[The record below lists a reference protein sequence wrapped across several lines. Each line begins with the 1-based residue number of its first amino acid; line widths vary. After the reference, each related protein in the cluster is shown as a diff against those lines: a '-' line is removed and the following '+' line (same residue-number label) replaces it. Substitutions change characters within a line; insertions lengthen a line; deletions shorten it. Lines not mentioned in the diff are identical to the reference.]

1 MPYSV
6 NYSDNQNKTP
16 ITVFDNTVNEDTSL
30 KFPGR
35 NIPGYGQIIAENF
48 LSLVENFA
56 SPNEPTNP
64 TEGQIWY
71 NSDPSVSSLLIWD
84 GVSWKAASG
93 VQKSPVRPSIDQSK
107 VGELWVDTVNQQLY
121 VFSGIDW
128 ILIGPNFS
136 TGLRSGLVIEQ
147 IIDSN
152 DANRVVL
159 TVYVED
165 RPVVIISK
173 DSFTPKVIIPQFPI
187 IRAGINI
194 ADPNPNVIGE
204 TSIYQG
210 GLLPKLY
217 GSAIAADGLNVG
229 DQTIPSTTFLRS
241 DKDNVVN
248 AKFNVRNNS
257 GLTIGGDGLLN
268 ISTSPTSSKFYN
280 NLDGSAI
287 EFQLP
292 SLGIPSTVLKI
303 QEGKIGINNQTPVEA
318 LDISGNIRASGSL
331 VISDTTSTT
340 NLNTGSVRIS
350 GGVSI
355 AKNLLVNEQLRVNSS
370 SQMQTITPAETDSYD
385 LGSTL
390 RRWNTIRA
398 KTLIV
403 ESIEGILNGSITG
416 NAGTASAL
424 QQTTTFNWNSLGD
437 VTANS
442 IEFNGSVGGTTKTFT
457 ATISPSFIST
467 KQDVITLN
475 SPQRNYSLKNDVVL
489 LFRPSV
495 SGLLQANRDT
505 FIGDLGIPIGAI
517 LPFAGITVPFGFLL
531 CDGSEIIISKYIEL
545 FQAIGTTYNGTAPL
559 LGQDTFR
566 LPDLRGRFPLGKDN
580 MDNGEQ
586 VQTPTGAII
595 DGGGG
600 NADRV
605 LGVEADTLGASGGA
619 SLYSLSTSN
628 LPQHEHN
635 LQGSTGQKYYA
646 VNPSSAVPLDTGA
659 FLGVGGTTAN
669 RVQYLPT
676 SGGITGLT
684 GQPYSVINPFLTIS
698 YIIRSGPPV
707 F

>member
-6 NYSDNQNKTP
+6 NYSDSQNKTP
-16 ITVFDNTVNEDTSL
+16 ITVFDSTVNEDTSL
-30 KFPGR
+30 RFPGR

-48 LSLVENFA
+48 LSLLENFA
-56 SPNEPTNP
+56 SPNEPKNP
-64 TEGQIWY
+64 TEGQIWF

-93 VQKSPVRPSIDQSK
+93 VQKSPIRPSVDQSK

-128 ILIGPNFS
+128 ILVGPNFS
-136 TGLRSGLVIEQ
+136 TGLRSGLIIEQ

-152 DANRVVL
+152 DIGRVVL

-173 DSFTPKVIIPQFPI
+173 DSFTPKVIIPQFSL

-194 ADPNPNVIGE
+194 ATPNPAVPGE

-217 GSAIAADGLNVG
+217 GTALAADGLNIAG
-229 DQTIPSTTFLRS
+229 QTIPSTTFLRNDS
-241 DKDNVVN
+241 VNVVS
-248 AKFNVRNNS
+248 AAFNIRNNS
-257 GLTIGGDGLLN
+257 GLTIGSDGLLN
-268 ISTSPTSSKFYN
+268 ISTSPTASKFFN
-280 NLDGSAI
+280 NLAGSSI
-287 EFQLP
+287 EFQL
-292 SLGIPSTVLKI
+292 SSSGLPSTILKI
-303 QEGKIGINNQTPVEA
+303 QDEKVGVNNNAPAEA
-318 LDISGNIRASGSL
+318 LDVVGNIKSSGSL
-331 VISDTTSTT
+331 VINDTSSTT
-340 NLNTGSVRIS
+340 NLNTGAVRIA

-355 AKNLLVNEQLRVNSS
+355 SKNLLVNEGLRVNAS
-370 SQMQTITPAETDSYD
+370 SQTQTITPAETDLYD

-390 RRWNTIRA
+390 RRWNTVRA

-403 ESIEGILNGSITG
+403 ESIEGILTGSITG

-424 QQTTTFNWNSLGD
+424 QQTTTFNWDSLGD

-442 IEFNGSVGGTTKTFT
+442 IEFNGLVGGTTKTFR
-457 ATISPSFIST
+457 ANISPSFIST
-467 KQDVITLN
+467 KQDIITLTA
-475 SPQRNYSLKNDVVL
+475 PQRNFSQKSDVVL
-489 LFRPSV
+489 IFRPSV

-505 FIGDLGIPIGAI
+505 FVGDLGIPIGAI
-517 LPFAGITVPFGFLL
+517 LPFAGLSVPFGFLL
-531 CDGSEIIISKYIEL
+531 CDGSEVIISKYIEL
-545 FQAIGTTYNGTAPL
+545 FQTIGPTYNGSIPL

-566 LPDLRGRFPLGKDN
+566 LPDLRGRFPLGRDN

-586 VQTPTGAII
+586 VQTSTGAVI

-605 LGVEADTLGASGGA
+605 PGVEADTLGASGGD

-635 LQGSTGQKYYA
+635 LRGSTGQQYYA
-646 VNPSSAVPLDTGA
+646 ANPSTAVPVDTGS
-659 FLGVGGTTAN
+659 FLGIGGTTAN
-669 RVQYLPT
+669 RVQFLPT
-676 SGGITGLT
+676 TGGITGLT
-684 GQPYSVINPFLTIS
+684 GQPYSVMNPFLTMN
-698 YIIRSGPPV
+698 YIIRSGPPA